1 MHDEVKALTSRVT
14 TVEARADAL
23 GADVKEH
30 EASIQSL
37 SERVSRD
44 EALRQAL
51 STSVGEQ
58 RDLDDAEFR
67 DLRVSI
73 VAVGDKVK
81 AVAND
86 LDRRVDKVAR
96 ETEHLKLQAAKKPD
110 DRVERLA
117 HEVEGLRSLNAK
129 LEARLEANENE
140 VRSLRIV
147 SSRDSARTAVEA
159 ASNVAIDDVRSTT
172 EKLDDRLVV
181 LEKLVLSEPWT
192 VAQRDAQDALRATR
206 SASLDREASERS
218 SQRAAQQ
225 VTDGIEVRMKD
236 LEATVR
242 GLTNSLKVVND
253 TVARVRKEALADV
266 NKLFA
271 GTQPGVTTR
280 SRAQSVAVDDD
291 DHQDRL
297 DRLSRRVNELPE
309 EMKSAMLELLKA
321 DREHLAR
328 QSDVDAVR
336 LELEQRNLAATAT
349 EPARVDGIPSDFERL
364 DGAVATLKRTTDRR
378 IDEADASLRAVVAKQ
393 ADLQRD
399 FDNFKARQQQQA
411 RPAGQALLMDDDG
424 KRALERVKSLS
435 AELSSHKSSV
445 ADRLAALERGSV
457 VDVDAQLGEL
467 PADARRQLADLEET
481 CRKLEENLTNLA
493 VMVDQ
498 IEPATIAV
506 NTMRELIAENDA
518 AKTRPLSFCDTTIWT
533 ERVKTFEQLQGLQK
547 RALAVLSEAK
557 SSKKALVQNTKFAFA
572 IPSQVATES
581 NSRETTQYTVAEH
594 LEKSCTLITAL
605 VDVAEMTAE
614 DGVLN
619 LSAENA
625 RVFATEFVRIAILQ
639 TAMVQERD
647 PVRLKEQVKKFIN
660 LHGQLTA
667 NDFEKICTDEVQ
679 PNSWKPKAD
688 AQTTV
693 AKRQAAPTAASTAPT
708 ARGRTPSPKRSATPA
723 RRTTAAASSPEFDAV
738 MKSIQGK
745 LGNGKP
751 RVTLSLKQAQ
761 ALVSGSNG
769 GFGRGSA

>member
-1 MHDEVKALTSRVT
+1 MLDARQLEALAAVVEHGSFTAAAQALALTVAAVSLRVKAL
-14 TVEARADAL
+14 EAQL
-23 GADVKEH
+23 G
-30 EASIQSL
+30 Q
-37 SERVSRD
+37 
-44 EALRQAL
+44 
-51 STSVGEQ
+51 
-58 RDLDDAEFR
+58 
-67 DLRVSI
+67 
-73 VAVGDKVK
+73 
-81 AVAND
+81 
-86 LDRRVDKVAR
+86 
-96 ETEHLKLQAAKKPD
+96 
-110 DRVERLA
+110 
-117 HEVEGLRSLNAK
+117 
-129 LEARLEANENE
+129 
-140 VRSLRIV
+140 
-147 SSRDSARTAVEA
+147 
-159 ASNVAIDDVRSTT
+159 
-172 EKLDDRLVV
+172 RLVV
-181 LEKLVLSEPWT
+181 RGKT
-192 VAQRDAQDALRATR
+192 VRAT
-206 SASLDREASERS
+206 
-218 SQRAAQQ
+218 
-225 VTDGIEVRMKD
+225 
-236 LEATVR
+236 
-242 GLTNSLKVVND
+242 
-253 TVARVRKEALADV
+253 
-266 NKLFA
+266 
-271 GTQPGVTTR
+271 
-280 SRAQSVAVDDD
+280 
-291 DHQDRL
+291 
-297 DRLSRRVNELPE
+297 
-309 EMKSAMLELLKA
+309 
-321 DREHLAR
+321 
-328 QSDVDAVR
+328 
-336 LELEQRNLAATAT
+336 
-349 EPARVDGIPSDFERL
+349 
-364 DGAVATLKRTTDRR
+364 
-378 IDEADASLRAVVAKQ
+378 
-393 ADLQRD
+393 
-399 FDNFKARQQQQA
+399 
-411 RPAGQALLMDDDG
+411 PAGQALLMDGNG
-424 KRALERVKSLS
+424 KRALERVTSLS

-445 ADRLAALERGSV
+445 ADRLSALERGSV

-467 PADARRQLADLEET
+467 PTDARQQLADLEEK
-481 CRKLEENLTNLA
+481 CGKLEANLTSLA

-693 AKRQAAPTAASTAPT
+693 AKRQAAPTAASTAATT

-745 LGNGKP
+745 VGSGKP